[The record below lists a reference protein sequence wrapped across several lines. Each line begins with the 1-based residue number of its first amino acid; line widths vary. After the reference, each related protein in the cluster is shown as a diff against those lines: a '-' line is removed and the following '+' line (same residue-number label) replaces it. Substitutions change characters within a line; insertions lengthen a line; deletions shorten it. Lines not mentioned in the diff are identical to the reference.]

1 MLEHLNG
8 ALDYIEQ
15 NLENEIDE
23 QEIAK
28 RAFCSVYHF
37 KRMFAYL
44 AGIPLQEYIRRR
56 RLTHAALDLQDKTV
70 KVIDIAVKYGYLC
83 RTLLRGPFTIYMASR
98 QRN

>member
-56 RLTHAALDLQDKTV
+56 RLTHAL
-70 KVIDIAVKYGYLC
+70 KVVARNANMIITWRLLPLNNAQ
-83 RTLLRGPFTIYMASR
+83 RTCLI
-98 QRN
+98 